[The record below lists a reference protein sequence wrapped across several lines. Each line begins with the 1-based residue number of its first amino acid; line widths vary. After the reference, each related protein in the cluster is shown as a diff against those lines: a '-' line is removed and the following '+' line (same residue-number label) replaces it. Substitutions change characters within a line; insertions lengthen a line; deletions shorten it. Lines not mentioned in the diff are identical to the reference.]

1 MCFELVRCWYTKVC
15 QFQLS
20 FFIDEQIL
28 RLEVSMKDLPSV
40 TVCQTSQKLEQ
51 EYLEKIRN
59 RLVFNSLT
67 VENVIK
73 SNITFFFHY
82 SKIQV
87 NIWHHIEWFM
97 SIVKLL
103 NMQMCLIM

>member
-1 MCFELVRCWYTKVC
+1 
-15 QFQLS
+15 
-20 FFIDEQIL
+20 
-28 RLEVSMKDLPSV
+28 MKDLPSV

-87 NIWHHIEWFM
+87 NI
-97 SIVKLL
+97 
-103 NMQMCLIM
+103 